1 MPKSYTLVM
10 FSKSLCSL
18 ITVKNIKNTKNMEE
32 KKSMEFIEKGEKA
45 PCSGVFL
52 NKTEH
57 HCYSEFIKQLPEF
70 KRYLVAQEE
79 RKYNTWD

>member
-1 MPKSYTLVM
+1 
-10 FSKSLCSL
+10 
-18 ITVKNIKNTKNMEE
+18 
-32 KKSMEFIEKGEKA
+32 MEFIEKGEKA
-45 PCSGVFL
+45 PCSGVLL

-70 KRYLVAQEE
+70 KRYLVALEE